1 MKALTLKVDKQSLEV
16 SDVQT
21 RVVLQNKMLEA
32 QNDKLVKGE
41 QENQKASHFKIFHF
55 LAFNCYMSKN
65 GGKIQIL

>member
-1 MKALTLKVDKQSLEV
+1 MKALILKVDKQSLEV

-41 QENQKASHFKIFHF
+41 QENKKARHSNIFIF
-55 LAFNCYMSKN
+55 LLLIPMCAKK